1 MLEQK
6 TNNLPKIVV
15 GGLIYQ
21 NKKILICQ
29 RKKEGDH
36 PLKWEF
42 PGGKLK
48 DSENNKEA
56 LKRELKEEL
65 SIEVN
70 EMIFFDEYLYEY
82 KKLSKNLKLVFFQIF
97 QFEGEIQNK
106 VHQQLKWTHKIFTH
120 RNSPRVGNVCL
131 RRRLGEALFF
141 LDLGEFLCVS
151 VVLLCLR

>member
-1 MLEQK
+1 MVFILLERNI
-6 TNNLPKIVV
+6 NNQLKVVV
-15 GGLIYQ
+15 GGLIQQ
-21 NKKILICQ
+21 NQKILICQ
-29 RKKEGDH
+29 RKDNGDH

-48 DSENNKEA
+48 DNENNQDA

-65 SIEVN
+65 SIEIN

-106 VHQQLKWTHKIFTH
+106 VHQQLKWIDISKLGDYDFLEGDLKII
-120 RNSPRVGNVCL
+120 NKIMNNDSNI
-131 RRRLGEALFF
+131 
-141 LDLGEFLCVS
+141 
-151 VVLLCLR
+151 

>member
-106 VHQQLKWTHKIFTH
+106 VHQQLKWIDISKLGDYDFLEGDLKII
-120 RNSPRVGNVCL
+120 NKLMINDPNI
-131 RRRLGEALFF
+131 
-141 LDLGEFLCVS
+141 
-151 VVLLCLR
+151 

>member
-1 MLEQK
+1 LLEQR
-6 TNNLPKIVV
+6 TNNLPKVVV

-29 RKKEGDH
+29 RKEEGDH

-48 DSENNKEA
+48 DNENDQEA

-65 SIEVN
+65 GIEIY

-97 QFEGEIQNK
+97 QFGGEIQNK
-106 VHQQLKWTHKIFTH
+106 VHQQLKWIEISKLGDYDFLEGDFKIIDKLMK
-120 RNSPRVGNVCL
+120 NDSNI
-131 RRRLGEALFF
+131 
-141 LDLGEFLCVS
+141 
-151 VVLLCLR
+151 

>member
-1 MLEQK
+1 MLERR
-6 TNNLPKIVV
+6 TNNLLKVVV

-29 RKKEGDH
+29 RKEEGDH

-48 DSENNKEA
+48 DYENNQEA

-65 SIEVN
+65 GIEIY
-70 EMIFFDEYLYEY
+70 EMIFFDEYFYEY

-97 QFEGEIQNK
+97 QFKGEIKNK
-106 VHQQLKWTHKIFTH
+106 VHQQLKWIEISKLGYYDFLEGDFKIIDKLI
-120 RNSPRVGNVCL
+120 NNDS
-131 RRRLGEALFF
+131 
-141 LDLGEFLCVS
+141 S
-151 VVLLCLR
+151 I

>member
-1 MLEQK
+1 MLEQR
-6 TNNLPKIVV
+6 TNNLPKVVV

-21 NKKILICQ
+21 NEKILICQ
-29 RKKEGDH
+29 RKEEGDH

-106 VHQQLKWTHKIFTH
+106 VHQQLKWIDISKLGDYDFLEGDLKII
-120 RNSPRVGNVCL
+120 NKLMNNDPNI
-131 RRRLGEALFF
+131 
-141 LDLGEFLCVS
+141 
-151 VVLLCLR
+151 

>member
-6 TNNLPKIVV
+6 TNNLPKVVV

-21 NKKILICQ
+21 NEKILICQ
-29 RKKEGDH
+29 RKEEGDH

-48 DSENNKEA
+48 DNENNQEA

-65 SIEVN
+65 SIEIN
-70 EMIFFDEYLYEY
+70 EMIYFDEYLYEY
-82 KKLSKNLKLVFFQIF
+82 KKLSKILKLVFFQIF

-106 VHQQLKWTHKIFTH
+106 VHQQLKWIDISKLGDYDFLEGDLKIINKLT
-120 RNSPRVGNVCL
+120 NNDSNI
-131 RRRLGEALFF
+131 
-141 LDLGEFLCVS
+141 
-151 VVLLCLR
+151 

>member
-1 MLEQK
+1 MLEQR
-6 TNNLPKIVV
+6 TNNSPKVVV

-21 NKKILICQ
+21 NEKILICQ
-29 RKKEGDH
+29 RKEEGDH

-48 DSENNKEA
+48 DNENNQEA

-65 SIEVN
+65 SIEIN

-82 KKLSKNLKLVFFQIF
+82 NKLSKNLKLVFFQIF

-106 VHQQLKWTHKIFTH
+106 VHQQLKWIDISKLGDYDFLEGDLKII
-120 RNSPRVGNVCL
+120 NKLMNNDPNI
-131 RRRLGEALFF
+131 
-141 LDLGEFLCVS
+141 
-151 VVLLCLR
+151 

>member
-1 MLEQK
+1 MLEQR
-6 TNNLPKIVV
+6 TNNLPKVVV

-29 RKKEGDH
+29 RKEEGDH

-106 VHQQLKWTHKIFTH
+106 VHQQLKWIDISKLGDYDFLEGDLKII
-120 RNSPRVGNVCL
+120 NKLMNNDSNI
-131 RRRLGEALFF
+131 
-141 LDLGEFLCVS
+141 
-151 VVLLCLR
+151 

>member
-1 MLEQK
+1 MLEQR
-6 TNNLPKIVV
+6 TNNLPKVVV

-21 NKKILICQ
+21 NEKILICQ
-29 RKKEGDH
+29 RKEEGDH

-106 VHQQLKWTHKIFTH
+106 VHQQLKWIDISNLGDYDFLEGDLKIINKLKNNDF
-120 RNSPRVGNVCL
+120 NI
-131 RRRLGEALFF
+131 
-141 LDLGEFLCVS
+141 
-151 VVLLCLR
+151 

>member
-1 MLEQK
+1 LLEQR
-6 TNNLPKIVV
+6 TNNLSKVVV

-29 RKKEGDH
+29 RKEEGDH

-48 DSENNKEA
+48 DNENNQEA

-65 SIEVN
+65 NIEIN

-97 QFEGEIQNK
+97 HFEGEIQNN
-106 VHQQLKWTHKIFTH
+106 VHQQFKWIDISKLGDYDFLEGDLKIINKLMNNDSNI
-120 RNSPRVGNVCL
+120 
-131 RRRLGEALFF
+131 
-141 LDLGEFLCVS
+141 
-151 VVLLCLR
+151 

>member
-1 MLEQK
+1 MLEQR
-6 TNNLPKIVV
+6 TNNLPKVVV

-21 NKKILICQ
+21 NEKILICQ
-29 RKKEGDH
+29 RKEEGEH

-42 PGGKLK
+42 PGGKSK
-48 DSENNKEA
+48 DNENNQEA

-97 QFEGEIQNK
+97 QFGGEIQNK
-106 VHQQLKWTHKIFTH
+106 VHQQLKWIDISKLGDYDFLEGDLKIIDKLM
-120 RNSPRVGNVCL
+120 NN
-131 RRRLGEALFF
+131 
-141 LDLGEFLCVS
+141 DINI
-151 VVLLCLR
+151 

>member
-21 NKKILICQ
+21 NEKILICQ
-29 RKKEGDH
+29 RKEEGDH

-48 DSENNKEA
+48 DNENNQEA

-65 SIEVN
+65 SIEIN

-82 KKLSKNLKLVFFQIF
+82 KKLSKILKLVFFQIF

-106 VHQQLKWTHKIFTH
+106 VHQQLKWIDISKLGDYDFLEGDLKII
-120 RNSPRVGNVCL
+120 NKLMNNDPNI
-131 RRRLGEALFF
+131 
-141 LDLGEFLCVS
+141 
-151 VVLLCLR
+151 

>member
-6 TNNLPKIVV
+6 INNQPTTVV

-48 DSENNKEA
+48 DFEENQEA

-65 SIEVN
+65 NIEII

-82 KKLSKNLKLVFFQIF
+82 NELSKKLKLVFYQIF
-97 QFEGEIQNK
+97 QFEGEIQNL
-106 VHQQLKWTHKIFTH
+106 VHHQLKWIDISNLSDYDFLEGDQKIIDKLIQNDTHI
-120 RNSPRVGNVCL
+120 
-131 RRRLGEALFF
+131 
-141 LDLGEFLCVS
+141 
-151 VVLLCLR
+151 

>member
-1 MLEQK
+1 MLEQR
-6 TNNLPKIVV
+6 TNNLPKVVV

-21 NKKILICQ
+21 NEKILICQ
-29 RKKEGDH
+29 RKEEGEH

-42 PGGKLK
+42 PGGKSK
-48 DSENNKEA
+48 DNENNQDA

-97 QFEGEIQNK
+97 QFGGEIQNK
-106 VHQQLKWTHKIFTH
+106 VHQQLKWIEISKLGDYDFLEGDLKIIDKLMNNDT
-120 RNSPRVGNVCL
+120 NI
-131 RRRLGEALFF
+131 
-141 LDLGEFLCVS
+141 
-151 VVLLCLR
+151 

>member
-1 MLEQK
+1 
-6 TNNLPKIVV
+6 LPKVVV

-29 RKKEGDH
+29 RKEEGDH

-48 DSENNKEA
+48 DNENDQEA

-65 SIEVN
+65 GIEIY

-97 QFEGEIQNK
+97 QFGGEIQNK
-106 VHQQLKWTHKIFTH
+106 VHQQLKWIEISKLGDYDFLEGDFKIIDKLMK
-120 RNSPRVGNVCL
+120 NDSNI
-131 RRRLGEALFF
+131 
-141 LDLGEFLCVS
+141 
-151 VVLLCLR
+151 

>member
-6 TNNLPKIVV
+6 INNQPTTVV

-48 DSENNKEA
+48 DFEENQEA

-65 SIEVN
+65 NIEIN
-70 EMIFFDEYLYEY
+70 EMSFFDEYLYEY
-82 KKLSKNLKLVFFQIF
+82 KGLSKKLKLVFYQIF
-97 QFEGEIQNK
+97 QFEGEMQNL
-106 VHQQLKWTHKIFTH
+106 VHHQLKWIDISNLSDYDFLEGDQKIIDKLIQNDSH
-120 RNSPRVGNVCL
+120 I
-131 RRRLGEALFF
+131 
-141 LDLGEFLCVS
+141 
-151 VVLLCLR
+151 

>member
-1 MLEQK
+1 MLEQR
-6 TNNLPKIVV
+6 TNNSPKVVV

-21 NKKILICQ
+21 NEKILICQ
-29 RKKEGDH
+29 RKEEGDH

-106 VHQQLKWTHKIFTH
+106 VHQQLKWIDISKLGYYDFLEGDLKIINKLKNNDF
-120 RNSPRVGNVCL
+120 NI
-131 RRRLGEALFF
+131 
-141 LDLGEFLCVS
+141 
-151 VVLLCLR
+151 

>member
-1 MLEQK
+1 MLEQR
-6 TNNLPKIVV
+6 TNNLPKVVV

-21 NKKILICQ
+21 NEKILICQ
-29 RKKEGDH
+29 RKEEGDH

-48 DSENNKEA
+48 DNENNQEA

-65 SIEVN
+65 SIEIN

-82 KKLSKNLKLVFFQIF
+82 KKLSKILKLVFFQIF

-106 VHQQLKWTHKIFTH
+106 VHQQLKWIDISKLGDYDFLEGDLKII
-120 RNSPRVGNVCL
+120 NKLMINDPNI
-131 RRRLGEALFF
+131 
-141 LDLGEFLCVS
+141 
-151 VVLLCLR
+151 